1 MEVLATKF
9 MGAILAGIAAVVWLV
24 RLESVALSNR
34 KEIARLWTQRR
45 EDLDAAQVD
54 RAENSRMLTE
64 IREDIK
70 KLLRNHTQ

>member
-1 MEVLATKF
+1 MEEMATRF
-9 MGAILAGIAAVVWLV
+9 GAAILAGIAAIVWLV

-34 KEIARLWTQRR
+34 KEIARLWVQRR
-45 EDLDAAQVD
+45 EDLDAAKID